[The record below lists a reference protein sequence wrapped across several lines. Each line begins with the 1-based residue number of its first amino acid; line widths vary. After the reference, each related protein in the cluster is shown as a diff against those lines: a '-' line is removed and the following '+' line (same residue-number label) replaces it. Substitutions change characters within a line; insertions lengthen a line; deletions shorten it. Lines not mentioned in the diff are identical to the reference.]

1 MHNKSTPKNT
11 SRVVFY
17 RDELNDEFSTA
28 HITAKKIDA
37 SYKYDKTTGI
47 YRISRFFWYR
57 IVAIPL
63 AWIYLKLKFKH
74 KIIGREKI
82 KKYRKQGRFVF
93 GNHTQIIADALIP
106 SFVDSLRGP
115 YVIVHANNISMRFL
129 GRINQYL
136 GALPLPDD
144 MDATRNFTDI
154 IKKRI
159 NEKKAIFIYPEAHIW
174 PYFTGIRPF
183 RDDSFIYPVK
193 HGTPTFCFTNTYQRR
208 KLSKKPRIVTYI
220 DGPFY
225 PDTSH
230 SPREQRKELC
240 NKVYCTMLKRSKLSN
255 CIMVEYKKYNE
266 DNNI

>member
-1 MHNKSTPKNT
+1 MADKSTKKNT
-11 SRVVFY
+11 SRIVY
-17 RDELNDEFSTA
+17 YHDELNDEFSKA
-28 HITAKKIDA
+28 QITAKKIDG
-37 SYKYDKTTGI
+37 SYKYDKTSGI
-47 YRISRFFWYR
+47 YKIPRFFWYR

-63 AWIYLKLKFKH
+63 AWVYLKLKFRH

-82 KKYRKQGRFVF
+82 KAANKQGRFVF

-106 SFVDSLRGP
+106 SFVDLPKGP
-115 YVIVHANNISMRFL
+115 YVIVHANNVSMRFL

-144 MDATRNFTDI
+144 MEATRNFTDI

-159 NEKKAIFIYPEAHIW
+159 NDKKAVFIYPEAHIW
-174 PYFTGIRPF
+174 PYYTGIRPF

-193 HGTPTFCFTNTYQRR
+193 HGTAVFCFTNTYQKR
-208 KLSKKPRIVTYI
+208 KLSKKPRIITYI

-225 PDTSH
+225 PDASR
-230 SPREQRKELC
+230 SPREQRKELRD
-240 NKVYCTMLKRSKLSN
+240 KVYSTMLERAKLSN

-266 DNNI
+266 DNI